1 MRYVFRAITPVIF
14 CAFGGQAMAAPKLLI
29 QPIQTAE
36 ESIRYNHGVPTV
48 DQMSVG
54 GSVQVRPA
62 PIDHGSLAFNVAV
75 FNDGKQSANLDVT
88 SFTLTS
94 NGVTVAAMTVDTLE
108 KKAKNRAMWTQIG
121 LAAVGGLGAAA
132 AASQRDTYR
141 STLYTPRG
149 AYHHV
154 YSAPSTFGQIQA
166 AAIAAGTG
174 VGIATIQSRLD
185 QKLEE
190 LGDQIIQMTTVEPGD
205 SYAGMIVFNKVKL
218 TALPAQITMTVNW
231 NGIAYPF
238 TFQVA
243 KPGTPPPPFTPAK
256 LSDIPPGP
264 VLMIEVPAASPAA
277 GAAGAITPAATPIA
291 TGRTPNLQSSSLLA
305 Q

>member
-1 MRYVFRAITPVIF
+1 
-14 CAFGGQAMAAPKLLI
+14 MAAPKLLI

-48 DQMSVG
+48 DQVSVG

-108 KKAKNRAMWTQIG
+108 KKAKSRAMWTQIG

-154 YSAPSTFGQIQA
+154 YSAPSVAGQIQA
-166 AAIAAGTG
+166 TAIAAGTG
-174 VGIATIQSRLD
+174 IGIATIQSRLD

-190 LGDQIIQMTTVEPGD
+190 LGEDVIQMTTVSPGE
-205 SYAGMIVFNKVKL
+205 SYAGMIVFEKVKL
-218 TALPAQITMTVNW
+218 TALPAQVTMTVNW

-243 KPGTPPPPFTPAK
+243 KPGTPAPLFKPIEAAAIPTAEIGAAQIVPTVDVAAPAAPP
-256 LSDIPPGP
+256 
-264 VLMIEVPAASPAA
+264 VVPAA
-277 GAAGAITPAATPIA
+277 ATA
-291 TGRTPNLQSSSLLA
+291 NVLEKSRTPSLMNSSLL